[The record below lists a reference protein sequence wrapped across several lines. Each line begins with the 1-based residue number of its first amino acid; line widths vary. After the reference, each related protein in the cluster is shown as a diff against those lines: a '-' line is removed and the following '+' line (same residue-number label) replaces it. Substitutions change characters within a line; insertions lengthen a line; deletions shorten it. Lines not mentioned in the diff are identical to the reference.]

1 MRSCLLVVVP
11 PLALAALFSHGHVHG
26 YILPKAACIR
36 GLCKRAHVDCPSRTP
51 RHNFFGYHRQIHCRS
66 LSPLEGES
74 PLNEN
79 GIQFIQRLS
88 LFTPLWTV
96 IAAAVGM
103 TFSNTIAPTLGSV
116 QVVSKSLF
124 LLMLVMAISTTPDE
138 FSRALQN
145 PKILV
150 MNAVGCF
157 GLMPLLGILVA
168 RLVRCDHSQTIGTIL
183 LGCVCGG
190 QASNLFA
197 LLAGGDVSLS
207 VICTL
212 STTIMGVVAT
222 PILAKLL
229 LSGSS
234 VVVDGVAVLYSVVTL
249 VLGPLLLGLGL
260 GRVASKLVQKLKYTY
275 PVAGIGAT
283 LCLVAGGAANSARV
297 SFGVKAAL
305 ASVLLPI
312 LGGLTVFI
320 SVKSL
325 PERSKRTLVIEV
337 LSKSPTLAYVLAL
350 KHFDDTAATVPAAG
364 MVSLAMVGALVAS
377 IWSLIPVQEG
387 DVQETL
393 QNS

>member
-1 MRSCLLVVVP
+1 ML
-11 PLALAALFSHGHVHG
+11 
-26 YILPKAACIR
+26 
-36 GLCKRAHVDCPSRTP
+36 
-51 RHNFFGYHRQIHCRS
+51 
-66 LSPLEGES
+66 
-74 PLNEN
+74 
-79 GIQFIQRLS
+79 
-88 LFTPLWTV
+88 TPLWTV

-212 STTIMGVVAT
+212 STTIIGVVAT
-222 PILAKLL
+222 PIVAKLL

-234 VVVDGVAVLYSVVTL
+234 VVVDGMAVLYSVVTL

-364 MVSLAMVGALVAS
+364 MVSLAMLGALVAS